1 MKLQAKHPVRL
12 FAEDKHASRLRA
24 FVSGV
29 STAALGSRLEAT
41 PPATTATALEVTR
54 GLHAFNTR
62 EDLLI
67 GLRSS
72 RLGLLGSG
80 FRSTA
85 NLSCCLLVL
94 TCCRQRPDLVLV
106 QQADLACA
114 SIQDHGTVED
124 DEFALVH

>member
-24 FVSGV
+24 FISGV
-29 STAALGSRLEAT
+29 STAALGSRPEAT
-41 PPATTATALEVTR
+41 PPATTATALEVSR
-54 GLHAFNTR
+54 GLHAFYTR

-85 NLSCCLLVL
+85 NLSCCRLVL

-106 QQADLACA
+106 
-114 SIQDHGTVED
+114 
-124 DEFALVH
+124 